1 MTLGEKIKE
10 LRKNKGLSQEDLAN
24 KLNVSRQAVSKYEKD
39 INEPNIDTIK
49 RISKY
54 FNVDLE
60 YLLNDDSSLNNKDE
74 SKNNISNNVNN
85 KNIVL
90 YYILLIISILI
101 ILLCFIWSLIDPR
114 SNPYFGEGFY
124 LWYIPFYSSDIELII
139 FQVLNILGIIG
150 IIISIIIIVKKNKN
164 K

>member
-1 MTLGEKIKE
+1 MTLGQKIKG

-60 YLLNDDSSLNNKDE
+60 YLLNDDSLDSKDE

-101 ILLCFIWSLIDPR
+101 IILCFIWSLIDPR
-114 SNPYFGEGFY
+114 SNPNFGEGFY

-150 IIISIIIIVKKNKN
+150 IVISIYMIFKKNKN

>member
-1 MTLGEKIKE
+1 MTLGEKIKD

-60 YLLNDDSSLNNKDE
+60 YLLNDDSLDSKDE

-101 ILLCFIWSLIDPR
+101 IILCFIWSLIDPR
-114 SNPYFGEGFY
+114 SNPNFGEGFY

-150 IIISIIIIVKKNKN
+150 IVISIYMIFKKNKN

>member
-1 MTLGEKIKE
+1 MTLGKKIKE

-24 KLNVSRQAVSKYEKD
+24 KLNISRQAVSKYEKD

-60 YLLNDDSSLNNKDE
+60 YLLNDDSSLDSKDE

-85 KNIVL
+85 KNIFL
-90 YYILLIISILI
+90 YYIVLIISILI
-101 ILLCFIWSLIDPR
+101 IILCFIWSLIDSR
-114 SNPYFGEGFY
+114 SNPNFGEGFY

-150 IIISIIIIVKKNKN
+150 IVISIIMIVKKNKN

>member
-24 KLNVSRQAVSKYEKD
+24 KLNISRQAVSKYEKD

-49 RISKY
+49 RISIY
-54 FNVDLE
+54 FNVCLE
-60 YLLNDDSSLNNKDE
+60 YLLNDDSSLDNKDE
-74 SKNNISNNVNN
+74 SKNNISNKANN

-101 ILLCFIWSLIDPR
+101 ILFCFIWSLIDPR
-114 SNPYFGEGFY
+114 SNPNFGEGFY
-124 LWYIPFYSSDIELII
+124 LWYIPFYSSDIELIT
-139 FQVLNILGIIG
+139 FQVLNLLGIIG
-150 IIISIIIIVKKNKN
+150 IVISMIKILKKNKN